1 MPSSFL
7 ARITQQYYAQH
18 GANISTFTFVFP
30 NKRAGVFFQHY
41 LSQLL
46 SAPIFSPE
54 VLSITECFTS
64 ASRQQPAERLSNL
77 FLLYDIYRDV
87 SGSNESF
94 DSFVFWGEML
104 LADFDDVDKHLID
117 ARQLFTNVTEL
128 KEIDERYNVLSEQQ
142 IEVIKQFW
150 RNFVP
155 IAEGQS
161 KKEFIA
167 TWKILYPL
175 YERFRAALAADNI
188 TTEGMMYRDVAE
200 RLKNGLDI
208 PEWNEKQFV
217 FVGFNALTPCEKT
230 LFEELQKREKADFY
244 FDYEAAELRDTDNQ
258 SSRFYEENTKLFPS
272 KYPVAPIVE
281 RLQDKEIE
289 LITVPSTVGQAKEIY
304 AILNNLF
311 PDEKLSA
318 DAINTAIVLSDE
330 NLLLPL
336 LHSLPSQIAQVNVTM
351 GFPLKSTPVSGLLE
365 HILDLQ
371 RRMRVSGDT
380 AAFYHKNVLNILR
393 HQYISFL
400 CESDAKAIEH
410 WIINNNRVYI
420 DAEEL
425 KKNDLFAAIFVPQID
440 ARTLLTYLVAVISRL
455 QTAWQHKQNDNEHR
469 LTIDFLY
476 RYYITLN
483 RIADILKKRKG
494 EISVKV
500 DTMVRLTR
508 QLLAN
513 ISIPFEGE
521 PLAGLQIM
529 GVLETRCL
537 DFDNLIIPSFN
548 EGTFLQ
554 RGSQN
559 SFIPY
564 SLRKCFGLPVA
575 DYHDAG
581 ASYHFYRL
589 IHRAKRIF
597 LLYDSRTEGMQTGEV
612 SRFMH
617 QLHYHYGITCKR
629 RNLSFDVSFENP
641 AVLKVDKTPAVMEK
655 LARFTVESEKP
666 VALSASSLNTYID
679 CPLKFYLTQVEKVE
693 QIDTVLETVEESM
706 FGTLFHAVMENLYTP
721 YTGKMIQPDDIKQL
735 TDNSLIIDNEI
746 NRAFAVKYFMEK
758 DGNEVPLEGNNLL
771 IAHVIRKFVKQVLQ
785 RDREHAP
792 FRYIASEGEY
802 HLRFPI
808 CGGEKCIN
816 LKGYIDRID
825 EKEGKTRI
833 IDYKTG
839 RGNRDFK
846 SLNEVFEHNLEKRP
860 KFVLQTFLYALL
872 YKEKTGVKNLEPGIF
887 YLRDV
892 FKKDFSTE
900 LISKPEPKVVEIV
913 NDFDTF
919 ESMFKEKLT
928 TCLEEIYN
936 PDVPFTQTEE
946 SGVCK
951 YCPYAVVCGK

>member
-1 MPSSFL
+1 MSSSFL
-7 ARITQQYYAQH
+7 ARIAQQYYAQH
-18 GANISTFTFVFP
+18 DANIGAFTFVFP

-41 LSQLL
+41 LSQQL
-46 SAPIFSPE
+46 STPIFSPE
-54 VLSITECFTS
+54 VLSITECFAT
-64 ASRQQPAERLSNL
+64 ASQRQPADRLSNL
-77 FLLYDIYRDV
+77 FLLYDIYCDV

-94 DSFVFWGEML
+94 DSFMFWGEML

-117 ARQLFTNVTEL
+117 TRQLFTNVTEL

-142 IEVIKQFW
+142 IEIIKQFW

-155 IAEGQS
+155 VTEGQS

-175 YERFRAALAADNI
+175 YEHFRATLNVENI
-188 TTEGMMYRDVAE
+188 ATEGMMYRDVAE
-200 RLKNGLDI
+200 RLKNSLDI

-217 FVGFNALTPCEKT
+217 FVGFNALTTCEKT
-230 LFEELQKREKADFY
+230 LFEELQKRGKADFY
-244 FDYEAAELRDTDNQ
+244 FDYEVAELRDTDNQ
-258 SSRFYEENTKLFPS
+258 SSRFHEENTKLFPS

-289 LITVPSTVGQAKEIY
+289 LVAVPSTVGQAKEIY
-304 AILNNLF
+304 AILNSLF
-311 PDEKLSA
+311 PDEKPA
-318 DAINTAIVLSDE
+318 VDAINTAVVLSDE

-336 LHSLPSQIAQVNVTM
+336 LHSLPAQIEQINVTM
-351 GFPLKSTPVSGLLE
+351 GFPLKSTPVFGLLE

-393 HQYISFL
+393 HQYVSFL
-400 CESDAKAIEH
+400 CESDAKAVEH

-420 DAEEL
+420 NTEEL
-425 KKNDLFAAIFVPQID
+425 QKNDLLSAIFVPQTD
-440 ARTLLTYLVAVISRL
+440 SRTLLTYLVTVISRL

-469 LTIDFLY
+469 LTIDFLF

-483 RIADILKKRKG
+483 RIADILKKRQG
-494 EISVKV
+494 EIPVKV
-500 DTMVRLTR
+500 DTMVRLIW

-554 RGSQN
+554 HGTQN

-575 DYHDAG
+575 DWHDAG

-641 AVLKVDKTPAVMEK
+641 AVLKIDKTPAVMEK

-666 VALSASSLNTYID
+666 AALSASSLNAYID

-693 QIDTVLETVEESM
+693 QTDKVLETVEESM
-706 FGTLFHAVMENLYTP
+706 FGTLFHAVMENLYAP
-721 YTGKMIQPDDIKQL
+721 YTGKMVQPDNIKQL
-735 TDNSLIIDNEI
+735 MNNPLTIDKEI
-746 NRAFAVKYFMEK
+746 NCAFAVKYFMKK
-758 DGNEVPLEGNNLL
+758 DESNVSLEGNNLL
-771 IAHVIRKFVKQVLQ
+771 IANVIRKFVKQVLQ
-785 RDREHAP
+785 RDMERAP
-792 FRYIASEGEY
+792 FRYIASEDEY
-802 HLRFPI
+802 HHRFPI
-808 CGGEKCIN
+808 HGGEKYVN

-833 IDYKTG
+833 LDYKTG
-839 RGNRDFK
+839 RGDLVFK
-846 SLNEVFEHNLEKRP
+846 SLNEVFEHNLKKRP

-872 YKEKTGVKNLEPGIF
+872 YKEKTGVKDLEPGIF

-900 LISKPEPKVVEIV
+900 LVSKPEPKVMEIV
-913 NDFDTF
+913 SGF
-919 ESMFKEKLT
+919 EMFEDVFKEKLT
-928 TCLEEIYN
+928 DCLEEIYN
-936 PDVPFTQTEE
+936 PEVPFTQTEE
-946 SGVCK
+946 SSICE